1 MKTPSHRRSS
11 AVNPPAG
18 LPMRRPGSLSA
29 PLLVTTLA
37 VLLALA
43 APVAAQRDFS
53 EVEIRATAI
62 VDGVHVLEGAG
73 GNLGLVVGEQGA
85 FLIDDQ
91 YAPLTEKIRAA
102 VAGITDAPVRF
113 VFNTHWHGDHTGGN
127 ENLAESGSLIVAHD
141 NVRERLSAGQ
151 FMEFFDMD
159 VPPAPD
165 AALPV
170 VTFNDEVTFHL
181 GGHTVHAIHLPG
193 AHTDGDAVVH
203 LREANVIHTG
213 DIVFYGMYPFID
225 YGSGGSL
232 TGMVDAVDRML
243 AMADDETRFIPGH
256 GGPVLEREQVREYR
270 DMLATVLRRLQQH
283 LEAGLELDAIQAEA
297 PTADFDDFWGGGFIG
312 PERWVELNVRGM
324 KGG

>member
-1 MKTPSHRRSS
+1 MMIPLIPFPATGSVCRPSPAKVGRRYTL
-11 AVNPPAG
+11 VLVG
-18 LPMRRPGSLSA
+18 LLM
-29 PLLVTTLA
+29 
-37 VLLALA
+37 LA
-43 APVAAQRDFS
+43 APLAAQRDFS
-53 EVEIRATAI
+53 DVEVRATAI
-62 VDGVHVLEGAG
+62 ADGVHVLEGAG
-73 GNLGLVVGEQGA
+73 GNLGLVVGDQGA

-102 VAGITDAPVRF
+102 VSEITEAPVRF

-181 GGHTVHAIHLPG
+181 GGHTVHAIHLPD

-232 TGMVDAVDRML
+232 AGMVDAVDRML
-243 AMADDETRFIPGH
+243 AMADDDTRFIPGH
-256 GGPVLEREQVREYR
+256 GGPVLERDQVRQYR
-270 DMLATVLRRLQQH
+270 RMLATVLERLQGH
-283 LEAGLELDAIQAEA
+283 LEAGLDLDAIQAEA
-297 PTADFDDFWGGGFIG
+297 PTADFDEFWGGGFIG
-312 PERWVELNVRGM
+312 AERWVELNVRGM
-324 KGG
+324 QDG

>member
-1 MKTPSHRRSS
+1 MSTDRDATFLATEGIHNFRDYGGYPTRGGGRVVSGLLYRSGQHVEAS
-11 AVNPPAG
+11 DED
-18 LPMRRPGSLSA
+18 
-29 PLLVTTLA
+29 
-37 VLLALA
+37 LA
-43 APVAAQRDFS
+43 AIAA
-53 EVEIRATAI
+53 
-62 VDGVHVLEGAG
+62 LG
-73 GNLGLVVGEQGA
+73 GDKPAWLL
-85 FLIDDQ
+85 
-91 YAPLTEKIRAA
+91 
-102 VAGITDAPVRF
+102 
-113 VFNTHWHGDHTGGN
+113 NTHWHGDHTGGN

-141 NVRERLSAGQ
+141 KVRERLSAGQ

-159 VPPAPD
+159 VAPAPE

-232 TGMVDAVDRML
+232 AGMVDAVDRML
-243 AMADDETRFIPGH
+243 ALSDDETRFIPGH
-256 GGPVLEREQVREYR
+256 GGPVLERDQVRQYR
-270 DMLATVLRRLQQH
+270 DMLALVLERLQAH
-283 LEAGLELDAIQAEA
+283 LDAGLDLDAIQAEA

-312 PERWVELNVRGM
+312 PERWIELNVKGM
-324 KGG
+324 QGD

>member
-1 MKTPSHRRSS
+1 MTTLFVQRPSTAKAARRRRIAFS
-11 AVNPPAG
+11 AFVFAG
-18 LPMRRPGSLSA
+18 L
-29 PLLVTTLA
+29 LV
-37 VLLALA
+37 LA
-43 APVAAQRDFS
+43 APLAAQRDFS

-62 VDGVHVLEGAG
+62 ADGVHVLEGAG
-73 GNLGLVVGEQGA
+73 GNLGLVVGAQGA

-141 NVRERLSAGQ
+141 KVRERLSAGQ

-159 VPPAPD
+159 VPPAPE

-232 TGMVDAVDRML
+232 AGMVDAVDRML
-243 AMADDETRFIPGH
+243 AMSDDETRFIPGH
-256 GGPVLEREQVREYR
+256 GGPVLERDQVRQYR
-270 DMLATVLRRLQQH
+270 DMLALVLERLQAH
-283 LEAGLELDAIQAEA
+283 LDAGLDLDAIQAEA

-312 PERWVELNVRGM
+312 PERWIELNVKGM
-324 KGG
+324 QGD